1 MRLIV
6 AIFGAGLL
14 LIAAWSA
21 HAGSAAD
28 AIEQQLRSSSSV
40 SFYFVS
46 RTENYD
52 YDARKLQSEASV
64 RVRRSCG
71 ANCHNFMEPVLA
83 SLRASKTSDCLPGQ
97 QDLLITFGKSQL
109 IYSYSGR
116 HVMYEEQCYFNPAS
130 VHQFLKSDGF
140 FFR

>member
-6 AIFGAGLL
+6 AIAGAGLL
-14 LIAAWSA
+14 LL
-21 HAGSAAD
+21 AGCDAYAGHAAD

-52 YDARKLQSEASV
+52 YDARTIQSEASV
-64 RVRRSCG
+64 QVRRSCG

-83 SLRASKTSDCLPGQ
+83 NLRASKTSSCLPGQ
-97 QDLLITFGKSQL
+97 QDLLITFGESQI

-116 HVMYEEQCYFNPAS
+116 HVMYQDQCYFNPES
-130 VHQFLKSDGF
+130 VHQLLKSDGF